1 MKLKDIFRILKNNWH
16 LILIFPLLM
25 GFFVYFLTGKS
36 EKVYTSD
43 FLIYTGIGSTYKLT
57 AEENPKLDNFQISNA
72 FDNLMTTLMSR
83 ETIEEVSMRL
93 LASHL
98 MLETSGTTKLGEGN
112 FAFLQE
118 VFPAHIRKKVVVK
131 DSIEA
136 TIAKLYEI
144 KNSSENNIV
153 SRLLLSGA
161 GNYGIPS
168 IKSRL
173 MATRK
178 ETSDMLEIA
187 YQSND
192 PAVSQQTLT
201 ILSEVFFRKYK
212 VLKEGEIDS
221 VVGYFDRKVKE
232 DRARLKNAE
241 AALRDFGLSHN
252 IINYTE
258 QGSNLSSGQN
268 NLKESI
274 EKERM
279 DLAAANASLKILN
292 DKLGGRIDLMENNQL
307 LMQKRNELAEVNH
320 KIADAN
326 LNKANKS
333 RRKHLD
339 DHAKDLKKEIE
350 VIVQELYK
358 INNTTE
364 GLAGNDLLNQYLTN
378 MLRADEATARL
389 VVMEELA
396 KSYEQDIADFAP
408 LGAVLASLEREVE
421 IAESEYLE
429 SLKAFNTNL
438 QKQQNLAMANN
449 LKLVDRPKFPV
460 FADPDKRLVVVAG
473 AIFAGGFLMITGVLA
488 FYFLNNKLR
497 SPSGAEKI
505 TGLEIAG
512 VMPLMPYKKTRLDFQ
527 LMENT
532 LSDQCAGTVILAAKD
547 SELPV
552 KISVTGTRP
561 GEGKIRSA
569 VKLATRLSS
578 INGKVLLV
586 YPDHDKSEV
595 DTILSTC
602 NAGLETLVVKDY
614 TVSNELLD
622 IADFNEISGIGIEDF
637 KYIVMVIPSL
647 SDGILPVKLMSKI
660 SIPLLVANAGRP
672 WGDSDKHLL
681 KLYEKA
687 CGRKPIMILNK
698 VAAEDL
704 EEIWGKLPML
714 KKPINPA
721 IHKVK
726 LLKEPGK

>member
-25 GFFVYFLTGKS
+25 GFFVYFLTGKT

-43 FLIYTGIGSTYKLT
+43 FMMYTGIGSTYKLT
-57 AEENPKLDNFQISNA
+57 AEENPRTDNFQISNA
-72 FDNLMTTLMSR
+72 FDNLMTTMMSR
-83 ETIEEVSMRL
+83 ETIEEVSIRL

-98 MLETSGTTKLGEGN
+98 MLESSGPTKLTEDN
-112 FAFLQE
+112 FAFLQQI
-118 VFPAHIRKKVVVK
+118 FPAHIRKKVVAK
-131 DSIEA
+131 DSLEA

-153 SRLLLSGA
+153 SRLLLSGD

-168 IKSRL
+168 IKSRIF
-173 MATRK
+173 ANRK
-178 ETSDMLEIA
+178 ESSDMLEIV
-187 YQSND
+187 YYSND
-192 PAVSQQTLT
+192 PSISQQTLI
-201 ILSEVFFRKYK
+201 ILSEVFLRKYK
-212 VLKEGEIDS
+212 ILKEGEIS
-221 VVGYFDRKVKE
+221 NVVSYFDKKVKE

-241 AALRDFGLSHN
+241 AALRDFGINHN
-252 IINYTE
+252 IINFTE
-258 QGSNLSSGQN
+258 QGSNLSTGQN

-279 DLAAANASLKILN
+279 GLAAANAALGILN
-292 DKLGGRIDLMENNQL
+292 EKLGGRIDLMENNQL

-320 KIADAN
+320 KIADSN

-333 RRKHLD
+333 KAKQLNERS
-339 DHAKDLKKEIE
+339 KDLKKEIE
-350 VIVQELYK
+350 VIVHELYK

-389 VVMEELA
+389 AVMEELE
-396 KSYEQDIADFAP
+396 KKYQLEIADFAP

-421 IAESEYLE
+421 IAETEYLE
-429 SLKAFNTNL
+429 SLKAFNTNM
-438 QKQQNLAMANN
+438 QKQQNLAMTNN
-449 LKLVDRPKFPV
+449 LKLVDSPKFPV
-460 FADPDKRLVVVAG
+460 FADPDKRLIVVGG
-473 AIFAGGFLMITGVLA
+473 AIFAGFVLIVTGLLA

-547 SELPV
+547 SDFPV

-569 VKLATRLSS
+569 VKLAARLSA
-578 INGKVLLV
+578 INGKVLLLH
-586 YPDHDKSEV
+586 PNHDKAEV
-595 DTILSTC
+595 NNILNTC
-602 NAGLETLVVKDY
+602 NTGLETLVVKDY
-614 TVSNELLD
+614 SVSNELLD
-622 IADFNEISGIGIEDF
+622 VVDFKEMSGIEVDEF
-637 KYIVMVIPSL
+637 KYIVTVIPSL
-647 SDGILPVKLMSKI
+647 SEGILPVKLMSKI

-721 IHKVK
+721 IKKVK